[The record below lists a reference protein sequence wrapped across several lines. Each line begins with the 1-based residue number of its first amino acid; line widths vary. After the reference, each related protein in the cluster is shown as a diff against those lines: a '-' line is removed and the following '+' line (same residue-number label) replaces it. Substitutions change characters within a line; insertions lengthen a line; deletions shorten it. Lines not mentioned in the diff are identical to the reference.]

1 MTFLSP
7 DRLWLLVAVAA
18 LVALYVVLHV
28 RGRRRYEVRFTN
40 LALLDTVAPQRP
52 AWRRHLP
59 AAVFVVGLIGMVLAF
74 ARPAR
79 NERVPRERATIM
91 MAIDTSLSMQ
101 ADDVTPSRIDAAK
114 QAAESFLGSLPPT
127 INLGLVT
134 FDAAARVEV
143 APTTDRD
150 VVRRAIERLELNEGT
165 AIGEAIFAALHAI
178 DQAPDAPNGEPVPGR
193 VVVMSD
199 GETTVGRP
207 NALAAQAATDAE
219 VPVSTI
225 AFGTELGEVTV
236 NAETGPT
243 TVSVPVDEAALED
256 IATATGGKAYTA
268 ATEEELAD
276 VYRDIGSSVGYITQH
291 REIGT
296 WFVGA
301 AIAALLLTAA
311 LSLLWFA
318 RLP

>member
-7 DRLWLLVAVAA
+7 GRLWLLAAIVALAA
-18 LVALYVVLHV
+18 LYIVVQV

-40 LALLDTVAPQRP
+40 VALLDTVAPRRP
-52 AWRRHLP
+52 AWRRHVP
-59 AAVFVVGLIGMVLAF
+59 AAAFVLGLVGMVLAF

-79 NERVPRERATIM
+79 DERVPRERATIM

-101 ADDVTPSRIDAAK
+101 ADDVPPSRIDAAK
-114 QAAESFLGSLPPT
+114 DAAESFLESLPST

-134 FDAAARVEV
+134 FDGAARVEV
-143 APTTDRD
+143 APTTDRT
-150 VVRRAIERLELNEGT
+150 VVQRAIERLELNEGT
-165 AIGEAIFAALHAI
+165 AIGEAIFAALHAL
-178 DQAPDAPNGEPVPGR
+178 DQAPDAPDGSPVPGR

-207 NALAAQAATDAE
+207 DALAAQAAAE
-219 VPVSTI
+219 AKVPVSTI

-256 IATATGGKAYTA
+256 IATVTGGKAYTA
-268 ATEEELAD
+268 ATEEELAG
-276 VYRDIGSSVGYITQH
+276 VYRDIGSSVGYVTEH

-301 AIAALLLTAA
+301 AIAALLVTAA